1 LETLLSDNT
10 DISLNILTYNIDHV
24 NEEYLFGIK
33 TIPDA
38 AKKET
43 IKIQD
48 VSLINLSTFNP

>member
-1 LETLLSDNT
+1 
-10 DISLNILTYNIDHV
+10 V